1 MKCKDVMRKAV
12 HFAVPDL
19 SIQSAALLMA
29 DTDVGF
35 LPVCDDGLHVWG
47 VITDRDIVVRVCAMG
62 CAPATTLVKDA
73 MTREVLACRPDDS
86 LDRAEELMEQNRKS
100 RILVT
105 DEQAKLLGVISL
117 SDIALVERPGR
128 AGKTLRRVASREA
141 NAAR

>member
-1 MKCKDVMRKAV
+1 MRKAV

-19 SIQSAALLMA
+19 SLQSAALLMA

-47 VITDRDIVVRVCAMG
+47 VLTDRDIVVRACAMG
-62 CAPATTLVKDA
+62 CAPATTPVKDV
-73 MTREVLACRPDDS
+73 MTRAVIACRPDDS
-86 LDRAEELMEQNRKS
+86 IDHAEELMEQHRKS

-117 SDIALVERPGR
+117 SDIALLERPGR
-128 AGKTLRRVASREA
+128 AGRTLRRIASREA
-141 NAAR
+141 RAAR